1 MYIEN
6 IDIDEQLAILWSKV
20 YASIIYIIDNHFGRE
35 QKVVLTCNDSA
46 DAIVVTYDGVIKL
59 LSNDGFLED
68 AEQFDDYVLYDVYR
82 ELMVSVSAMP
92 PCTHSFIIISL
103 LPNQNI

>member
-59 LSNDGFLED
+59 LSKDGFLEV

-82 ELMVSVSAMP
+82 ELM
-92 PCTHSFIIISL
+92 
-103 LPNQNI
+103 